1 MVNSLYFCVLFNQA
15 KNLLSWMTFKFIL
28 WKESKILWSKRVWK
42 ALKDEIIS
50 ADSTSTIN
58 QSRKKSN
65 SEVKIKSL
73 PKDGLN
79 FWLFALIGRWRV
91 KLNFSPATAQFNWG
105 QVSAGP
111 ERERGRELRGIL
123 RFKSRDFN
131 SWNLASNLCHL
142 IGPASAQQISPLS
155 CFTLF
160 TPERD
165 FSYWFWSEFV
175 GVSCKIETFVKLESL
190 NCLLTFC

>member
-1 MVNSLYFCVLFNQA
+1 
-15 KNLLSWMTFKFIL
+15 MTFKFIL

-79 FWLFALIGRWRV
+79 FWLLALIGRWRV
-91 KLNFSPATAQFNWG
+91 KLNFSRPLHSSTEAKWAAAQR
-105 QVSAGP
+105 
-111 ERERGRELRGIL
+111 ERERERELRGIL

-131 SWNLASNLCHL
+131 SWNLASNLCRL

-155 CFTLF
+155 FFTLF

-175 GVSCKIETFVKLESL
+175 GVSCKIETFVKLQSL

>member
-1 MVNSLYFCVLFNQA
+1 
-15 KNLLSWMTFKFIL
+15 MTFKFIL

-79 FWLFALIGRWRV
+79 FWLLALIGRWRV
-91 KLNFSPATAQFNWG
+91 KLNFSRPLHSSTEAKWAAG
-105 QVSAGP
+105 QR
-111 ERERGRELRGIL
+111 ERERERESWGEYWDLNHVTSTLEI
-123 RFKSRDFN
+123 SR
-131 SWNLASNLCHL
+131 
-142 IGPASAQQISPLS
+142 QISAVWLVQPRPSKYPLFLS
-155 CFTLF
+155 SLSSLPNAIFLI
-160 TPERD
+160 D
-165 FSYWFWSEFV
+165 FDQNLLEFL
-175 GVSCKIETFVKLESL
+175 VKLK
-190 NCLLTFC
+190 LL

>member
-1 MVNSLYFCVLFNQA
+1 MKIVLVSVIIVFLCTFTSYFSCYACLKTLKPENNKA

-79 FWLFALIGRWRV
+79 FWLLALIGRWRV

-105 QVSAGP
+105 QVSGGP
-111 ERERGRELRGIL
+111 GRERERERERAEG
-123 RFKSRDFN
+123 N
-131 SWNLASNLCHL
+131 
-142 IGPASAQQISPLS
+142 
-155 CFTLF
+155 
-160 TPERD
+160 
-165 FSYWFWSEFV
+165 
-175 GVSCKIETFVKLESL
+175 IEI
-190 NCLLTFC
+190 

>member
-1 MVNSLYFCVLFNQA
+1 
-15 KNLLSWMTFKFIL
+15 MTFKFIL

-50 ADSTSTIN
+50 AASTSTIN

-105 QVSAGP
+105 QVR
-111 ERERGRELRGIL
+111 ERERESWGEYWDLNHVTSTLEI
-123 RFKSRDFN
+123 SRQISAIWLVQPQPSKYPLF
-131 SWNLASNLCHL
+131 LASLSSLPNAIFLIDFDQNLL
-142 IGPASAQQISPLS
+142 
-155 CFTLF
+155 
-160 TPERD
+160 
-165 FSYWFWSEFV
+165 EFL
-175 GVSCKIETFVKLESL
+175 VKLK
-190 NCLLTFC
+190 LL

>member
-1 MVNSLYFCVLFNQA
+1 
-15 KNLLSWMTFKFIL
+15 MTFKFIL

-50 ADSTSTIN
+50 AASTSTIN

-105 QVSAGP
+105 QVSAGQR
-111 ERERGRELRGIL
+111 ERERESWGEYWDLNHVTSTLEI
-123 RFKSRDFN
+123 SRQISAIWLVQPQPSKYPLF
-131 SWNLASNLCHL
+131 LASLSSLPNAIFLIDFDQNLL
-142 IGPASAQQISPLS
+142 
-155 CFTLF
+155 
-160 TPERD
+160 
-165 FSYWFWSEFV
+165 EFL
-175 GVSCKIETFVKLESL
+175 VKLK
-190 NCLLTFC
+190 LL